1 MKKAIDIFFIKNN
14 LDNISKYYNTVMDQI
29 PLYKY
34 DLLKYKHIGE
44 SLIKIIFVTLII
56 GMIYVYLFEFTY
68 NNPLLIVSLS
78 TILFVRLSYF
88 VFFEELSIYYM
99 RYSKYPLFL
108 SVIILIISTII
119 GVIPLYKLNK
129 EYREKTGKKLDL
141 TSGISRENIDKIIE
155 YLFYTFLL
163 FIGIGLTNLMQ
174 FNNQH
179 MSQIIYSIIANISTV
194 LSTGALIFSILILL
208 HAIELYSIKKERLIV

>member
-14 LDNISKYYNTVMDQI
+14 LDNISKYYNTVIDQI

-68 NNPLLIVSLS
+68 NNPLLIVALS
-78 TILFVRLSYF
+78 TLLFIRLSYF

-179 MSQIIYSIIANISTV
+179 MSQFIYRIIANISTV
-194 LSTGALIFSILILL
+194 LSIGALIFSILILL

>member
-1 MKKAIDIFFIKNN
+1 MKKAIDIFFIENN
-14 LDNISKYYNTVMDQI
+14 LDNISKYYNTIMDQI
-29 PLYKY
+29 PLHKY

-44 SLIKIIFVTLII
+44 SLIKIIFVILII

-68 NNPLLIVSLS
+68 NNPLLIVALS